1 MPKAKS
7 QENKENA
14 TVESETKPADYKLE
28 EGKDDESGEESEE
41 SDDENEGD
49 AQQPVNIYFVI
60 AEKKHLFHSTW
71 KQSFLFSIDFLK
83 FQKMTRCFSKNR
95 FL

>member
-60 AEKKHLFHSTW
+60 AEKKTFI
-71 KQSFLFSIDFLK
+71 SFYLETK
-83 FQKMTRCFSKNR
+83 FFIFDRFFEVSKND
-95 FL
+95 